1 MNKPVVL
8 ITGGLTGIG
17 RAAAVAFAKKGAKVV
32 VAGRRDEAGK
42 ALVEELRAFGS
53 EAEFI
58 NADVRKE
65 DDVRNMVDKT
75 VARFGRLD
83 VAVNNAATEGAV
95 GPITDQTAES
105 FAATFETNVLGV
117 VLSMKHE
124 VRAMQAQGS
133 GSIINISSTY
143 GHEGAAF
150 ASIYVGAKHAVEGI
164 TKSVALEIAKSGIR
178 VNAVAPGPTD
188 TGMLTRFT
196 GTAENK
202 AALATEVPLG
212 RLGLSEEVADGIVF
226 IASNEAS
233 FITGHVLN
241 VDGGHSANWPT
252 EGTTM
257 THTHQTAPTQFVE
270 ASGHSLRL
278 PTLRQIGRRAARL
291 QHALHRHDG
300 PLGPAVTDGLAAT
313 REVILFNNAGISS
326 SSGEVPT
333 TIEDMAANAAAF
345 IKALGLKQVDLLGFS
360 IGGIVAQALTLAA
373 PPLVRRLI
381 LVGTGPRSGEGMA
394 SLTPEA
400 QRIFGASYAEPDQLW
415 QHVHFDATETS
426 QAAGAALPEA
436 LPPAPRG
443 PRSRGERQGRACAD
457 RGAVQ
462 VGRAA
467 REAVRVPEGDQAA
480 DAGGQRRQRRDRL
493 HDQLVHPA
501 AEHSGRAADPL
512 PRRQPRL
519 AVPIPGALRPARV
532 DVPVRVG
539 CFSAF
544 RLRVPTPRTLND

>member
-17 RAAAVAFAKKGAKVV
+17 RAAAIAFAKKGAKVV

-42 ALVEELRAFGS
+42 TLVGELRAFGS

-143 GHEGAAF
+143 GHRGAPY

-196 GTAENK
+196 GTAEKK
-202 AALATEVPLG
+202 AALATQVPLG
-212 RLGLSEEVADGIVF
+212 RLGLSEEVAEGIVF
-226 IASNEAS
+226 IASNGAS

-241 VDGGHSANWPT
+241 IDGGHSAN
-252 EGTTM
+252 
-257 THTHQTAPTQFVE
+257 
-270 ASGHSLRL
+270 
-278 PTLRQIGRRAARL
+278 
-291 QHALHRHDG
+291 
-300 PLGPAVTDGLAAT
+300 
-313 REVILFNNAGISS
+313 
-326 SSGEVPT
+326 
-333 TIEDMAANAAAF
+333 
-345 IKALGLKQVDLLGFS
+345 
-360 IGGIVAQALTLAA
+360 
-373 PPLVRRLI
+373 
-381 LVGTGPRSGEGMA
+381 
-394 SLTPEA
+394 
-400 QRIFGASYAEPDQLW
+400 
-415 QHVHFDATETS
+415 
-426 QAAGAALPEA
+426 
-436 LPPAPRG
+436 
-443 PRSRGERQGRACAD
+443 
-457 RGAVQ
+457 
-462 VGRAA
+462 
-467 REAVRVPEGDQAA
+467 
-480 DAGGQRRQRRDRL
+480 
-493 HDQLVHPA
+493 
-501 AEHSGRAADPL
+501 
-512 PRRQPRL
+512 
-519 AVPIPGALRPARV
+519 
-532 DVPVRVG
+532 
-539 CFSAF
+539 
-544 RLRVPTPRTLND
+544 